1 MRQPRAAQKEEAQ
14 IMIMFGNGV
23 VVTRDAQRPL
33 INGGAVAVGDDGLI
47 SALGPTQ
54 KLRREYPGAH
64 FVDARGGLIM
74 PGLINLHHHAYYT
87 LARGLTPRPGAGKGL
102 PALLEGRWWRLDRA
116 MNLEDVYHGAA
127 AAFLECVRSG
137 VTTVFD
143 HHASY
148 GAVTGSLSEISRAA
162 DELGLRACLC
172 YEVSDREG
180 ESKCRAAIQENVDF
194 IREASRRGDGMRC
207 GMMGMHAGFTLSD
220 RTLEACMEALPATS
234 GCHIHVAECLEDTTH
249 SLQTYGKSV
258 VRRLR
263 ERGVLGRKTLAAHC
277 IHLNWE
283 DVQILRET
291 DTAVI
296 HCPRS
301 NMCNAAGAADV
312 TEYSRA
318 RVGLG
323 LGTDGEAADMLG
335 ELAAASALCRHSSQ
349 NPDAG
354 FEELPRALFT
364 SNAAFANRFFE
375 TPLGVLKG
383 RWWRLDRAMN
393 LADVYH
399 GAAGDVIVLDYRPP
413 TPLTAENLDLHLLA
427 AAGTARVSTTAA
439 AGKLLMEYGVLL
451 CADEEKLLDGA
462 RKQAADLWRRVNA

>member
-87 LARGLTPRPGAGKGL
+87 LARGLRPRPGAGKGL

-323 LGTDGEAADMLG
+323 LGTDREAADMLG

-375 TPLGVLKG
+375 TPLGVLKP
-383 RWWRLDRAMN
+383 
-393 LADVYH
+393 

>member
-87 LARGLTPRPGAGKGL
+87 LARGLRPRPGAGKGL

-335 ELAAASALCRHSSQ
+335 ELAAASALCRPSSQ

-375 TPLGVLKG
+375 TPLGVLKP
-383 RWWRLDRAMN
+383 
-393 LADVYH
+393 

>member
-1 MRQPRAAQKEEAQ
+1 MRQPRASQKEEAQ

-87 LARGLTPRPGAGKGL
+87 LARGLRPRPGAGKGL

-162 DELGLRACLC
+162 DVLGLRACLC

-375 TPLGVLKG
+375 TPLGVLKP
-383 RWWRLDRAMN
+383 
-393 LADVYH
+393 

>member
-14 IMIMFGNGV
+14 IMIMFGNGA

-375 TPLGVLKG
+375 TPLGVLKP
-383 RWWRLDRAMN
+383 
-393 LADVYH
+393 

>member
-87 LARGLTPRPGAGKGL
+87 LARGLRPRPGAGKGL

-375 TPLGVLKG
+375 TPLGVLKP
-383 RWWRLDRAMN
+383 
-393 LADVYH
+393 

-439 AGKLLMEYGVLL
+439 AGKLLMEYGILL

>member
-23 VVTRDAQRPL
+23 VVTRDAQCPL

-234 GCHIHVAECLEDTTH
+234 GCHNHVAECLEDTTH
-249 SLQTYGKSV
+249 SHQTYGKSV

-375 TPLGVLKG
+375 TPLGVLKP
-383 RWWRLDRAMN
+383 
-393 LADVYH
+393 

>member
-23 VVTRDAQRPL
+23 VVTRDAQCPL

-354 FEELPRALFT
+354 FEELPHALFT

-375 TPLGVLKG
+375 TPLGVLKP
-383 RWWRLDRAMN
+383 
-393 LADVYH
+393 

>member
-87 LARGLTPRPGAGKGL
+87 LARGLRPRPGAGKGL

-194 IREASRRGDGMRC
+194 IREASRRGDSMRC

-263 ERGVLGRKTLAAHC
+263 ERGVLGRKALAAHC

-375 TPLGVLKG
+375 TPLGVLKP
-383 RWWRLDRAMN
+383 
-393 LADVYH
+393 

>member
-1 MRQPRAAQKEEAQ
+1 MRQPRASQKEEAQ

-375 TPLGVLKG
+375 TPLGVLKP
-383 RWWRLDRAMN
+383 
-393 LADVYH
+393 